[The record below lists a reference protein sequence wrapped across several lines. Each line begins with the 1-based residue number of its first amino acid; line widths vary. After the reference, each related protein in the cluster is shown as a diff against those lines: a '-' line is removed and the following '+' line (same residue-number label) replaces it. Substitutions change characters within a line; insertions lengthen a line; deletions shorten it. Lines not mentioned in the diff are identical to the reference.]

1 MTREISEY
9 LKHALD
15 YEMSVNQNP
24 LRLDSNVER
33 GRSVCITVDG
43 QVIEAYEGETVA
55 AAMLA
60 AGRHTFRHTHPEG
73 QPRGIFCGMGICYEC
88 LVTVEGRERVRACI
102 APVQDG
108 MRITTMGE

>member
-1 MTREISEY
+1 
-9 LKHALD
+9 
-15 YEMSVNQNP
+15 MSANQNP

-88 LVTVEGRERVRACI
+88 RDAECRRARS
-102 APVQDG
+102 AWDRNKVS
-108 MRITTMGE
+108 